1 MHAPLWMALKKRGN
15 ILNLLR
21 KDGGTQKERGVP
33 SKKGGVST
41 LEETCPEILFKNMH
55 QNKSKPI
62 IIKDPNKIKDGAL
75 SDIRQ
80 QLSVVN

>member
-1 MHAPLWMALKKRGN
+1 MGVPRKRG
-15 ILNLLR
+15 
-21 KDGGTQKERGVP
+21 GFPQ
-33 SKKGGVST
+33 KKGGVST

>member
-1 MHAPLWMALKKRGN
+1 MHQFGWLSKRGGN
-15 ILNLLR
+15 FLNLLR
-21 KDGGTQKERGVP
+21 KDGGTQKER
-33 SKKGGVST
+33 GVST